1 MRIIFL
7 WEFVVKNIHNGLLN
21 SYLHF
26 LLDVNEFG

>member
-7 WEFVVKNIHNGLLN
+7 WEFVVKNIHNELLN
-21 SYLHF
+21 SYLHS